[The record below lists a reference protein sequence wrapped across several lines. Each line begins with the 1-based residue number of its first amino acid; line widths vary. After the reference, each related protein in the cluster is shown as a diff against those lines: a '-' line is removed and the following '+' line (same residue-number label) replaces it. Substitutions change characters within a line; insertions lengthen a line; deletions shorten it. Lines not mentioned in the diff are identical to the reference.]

1 MSLPIHQPYK
11 NGKGGVDIGLKP
23 IDDYSWLEI
32 DNLFE
37 AEISLKK
44 RLYEEKK
51 DQVLITP
58 VESIDIQK
66 EVLDIVLEHL
76 NEFYSDSYRINK
88 DSVEVLKSKTIYF
101 FKDFENPLELASLLV
116 QEDLIIMQP
125 KKDVFYLKSASL
137 CAPTRWS
144 LKEKFNLSLSEI
156 HKEVPGYKEKIDLRV
171 NNIFQNLPDQKI
183 FERYNWSIFDSPE
196 LFQPIGSKT
205 LVEIK
210 NIDPEDLYLRVERQT
225 LRRLKD
231 SRSILFTVRVHVD
244 PMTSIL
250 SDKNIIMD
258 LIKAIK
264 NLEEDMKNYKV
275 IQPFEEKLIKW
286 LKLKIVNE

>member
-1 MSLPIHQPYK
+1 LSLPIHQPYK

-32 DNLFE
+32 DSLFE
-37 AEISLKK
+37 EEISLKK

-244 PMTSIL
+244 PMSSIL
-250 SDKNIIMD
+250 SDKNILMD
-258 LIKAIK
+258 LIKAIQ

-275 IQPFEEKLIKW
+275 IQPFEERLIKW

>member
-32 DNLFE
+32 DSLFE
-37 AEISLKK
+37 EEISLKK

-244 PMTSIL
+244 PMSSIL
-250 SDKNIIMD
+250 SDKNILMD
-258 LIKAIK
+258 LIKAIQ

-275 IQPFEEKLIKW
+275 IQPFEERLIKW

>member
-37 AEISLKK
+37 EEISLKK

-58 VESIDIQK
+58 SESISIQK

-76 NEFYSDSYRINK
+76 NEFYTGSYRINK
-88 DSVEVLKSKTIYF
+88 DSVEVLKSNTIYF

-244 PMTSIL
+244 PMSSIL

-258 LIKAIK
+258 LIKAIQ

>member
-1 MSLPIHQPYK
+1 LSLPIHQPYK

-37 AEISLKK
+37 EEISLKK
-44 RLYEEKK
+44 RLYKERK
-51 DQVLITP
+51 DQVLIAP
-58 VESIDIQK
+58 SESINIQR

-76 NEFYSDSYRINK
+76 NEFYGDSYEINK
-88 DSVEVLKSKTIYF
+88 DSVEVLQSNTIYF

-258 LIKAIK
+258 LIKAIQ

>member
-23 IDDYSWLEI
+23 IDNCSWLEI

-37 AEISLKK
+37 EEISLKK
-44 RLYEEKK
+44 KLYEEKK

-58 VESIDIQK
+58 PDSINIQK
-66 EVLDIVLEHL
+66 EVLDLVLEHL
-76 NEFYSDSYRINK
+76 NEFYSDSFRINR
-88 DSVEVLKSKTIYF
+88 DSIEELKSKIIYSY
-101 FKDFENPLELASLLV
+101 KDFENPLELASLLV

-144 LKEKFNLSLSEI
+144 LKEKFDKSLTEI
-156 HKEVPGYKEKIDLRV
+156 HKEVPGYKEKIDHRV
-171 NNIFQNLPDQKI
+171 NNIFNNLPDQKI

-210 NIDPEDLYLRVERQT
+210 NIDPEDLFLRVERQT

-244 PMTSIL
+244 PISSIL

-258 LIKAIK
+258 LIKAIQ

-275 IQPFEEKLIKW
+275 IQPFEEKLIQW
-286 LKLKIVNE
+286 LKLKIVYD

>member
-32 DNLFE
+32 DSLFE
-37 AEISLKK
+37 EEISLKK

-125 KKDVFYLKSASL
+125 KKDVFYLTSASL

-244 PMTSIL
+244 PMSSIL
-250 SDKNIIMD
+250 SDKNILMD
-258 LIKAIK
+258 LIKAIQ

-275 IQPFEEKLIKW
+275 IQPFEERLIKW

>member
-37 AEISLKK
+37 EEISLKK

-58 VESIDIQK
+58 VESISIQK
-66 EVLDIVLEHL
+66 EVLDIVLVHL

-88 DSVEVLKSKTIYF
+88 DSVEVLKSKTNYF

-244 PMTSIL
+244 PMSSIL

-258 LIKAIK
+258 LIKAIQ

>member
-1 MSLPIHQPYK
+1 LSLPIHQPYK

-37 AEISLKK
+37 EEISLKK

-58 VESIDIQK
+58 VESISIQK
-66 EVLDIVLEHL
+66 EVLDIVLVHL

-88 DSVEVLKSKTIYF
+88 DSVEVLKSKTNYF

-244 PMTSIL
+244 PMSSIL

-258 LIKAIK
+258 LIKAIQ

>member
-37 AEISLKK
+37 EEISLKK
-44 RLYEEKK
+44 KLYKERK
-51 DQVLITP
+51 DQVLIAP
-58 VESIDIQK
+58 SESINIQR

-88 DSVEVLKSKTIYF
+88 DSVEVLKSNTIYF

-244 PMTSIL
+244 PMSSIL
-250 SDKNIIMD
+250 SDKNILMD
-258 LIKAIK
+258 LIKAIQ

-275 IQPFEEKLIKW
+275 IQPFEERLIKW